1 MNRRSKFTVI
11 VAIYKIKHEKQ
22 KGELEI
28 NCLHYTLL
36 IKRSMPWGQCCWIKS
51 VQFQCHIATLSQNFS
66 LFRVSGHHP
75 KTCMTTHHTWTLS
88 STVQVREYVS
98 LRTPLHVSSFVC
110 GLLSHHAIE
119 NMLLRKH
126 SLRLSSAKN
135 WPGVNRKRFVR
146 KVLPRT
152 EGSAG
157 YAASTEIQSG
167 TRSGPTTGHFQ

>member
-98 LRTPLHVSSFVC
+98 LRTPLHVSSFVVDY
-110 GLLSHHAIE
+110 LAI
-119 NMLLRKH
+119 MLLKTCFYANIPCDSHPRKTDPV
-126 SLRLSSAKN
+126 SIEKGL
-135 WPGVNRKRFVR
+135 
-146 KVLPRT
+146 
-152 EGSAG
+152 
-157 YAASTEIQSG
+157 
-167 TRSGPTTGHFQ
+167 